1 MEEKGGVKSPMPCK
15 VLRVCVEVG
24 ETVKKGQD
32 LVVVESM
39 KMEMVVKSPGD
50 GRVKRVVHGV
60 GEVVGAGVDLV
71 VFVEE
76 APPSRIE

>member
-1 MEEKGGVKSPMPCK
+1 MVLSARKDVEFVVRCK
-15 VLRVCVEVG
+15 DAGG

-32 LVVVESM
+32 LVVVESI

-60 GEVVGAGVDLV
+60 EEVVGAGVDLV
-71 VFVEE
+71 VFEEE
-76 APPSRIE
+76 AE